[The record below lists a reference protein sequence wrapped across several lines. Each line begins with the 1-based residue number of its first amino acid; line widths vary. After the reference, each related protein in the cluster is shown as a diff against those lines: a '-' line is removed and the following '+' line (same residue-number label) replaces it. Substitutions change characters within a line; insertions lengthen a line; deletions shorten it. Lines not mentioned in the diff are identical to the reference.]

1 MAKKFTKVTVNFAD
15 DRIKQLD
22 AICAVNG
29 SIRSAIIRQAVDAYL
44 DRSVGGTTNFD
55 RIAMTSE
62 FTQAAVDILIREQA
76 PDRRDEILATVE
88 ERMEKYHAQG

>member
-1 MAKKFTKVTVNFAD
+1 MAKNFTRITVHLD
-15 DRIKQLD
+15 KDRVQQLD
-22 AICAVNG
+22 ARCAMGETTRAGVIREAVSAFLDGHVGVN
-29 SIRSAIIRQAVDAYL
+29 
-44 DRSVGGTTNFD
+44 TNFD

-88 ERMEKYHAQG
+88 DRMEKYHAQG